1 MQLKPDNCSVI
12 IFGANSDLAARKLF
26 PSLYELAQWGNLPD
40 DYRIIGVGRG
50 DLSHAE
56 FRLTV
61 QEKMGRLFP
70 ETLQDEAAF
79 RLFSDRLFYVKVDLA
94 EIDGYHA
101 LYHEL
106 MDVPEQLG
114 ICKNLLFYLATPPSL
129 APVIVRNMKE
139 AGLGEQEGICGGW
152 RKIIVEKPY
161 GSNLQTARELNSVI
175 GKVFS
180 EKRVFRID
188 HYLGKETVQN
198 IMVFRFSNGIFEP
211 LWNRNNI
218 ANVAITIAED
228 FGIRDRG
235 AFYEEAGLLRDI
247 MQNHALQ
254 LLAAVAMEP
263 PVDFS
268 ADAVRDEKAKVLR
281 SIRPFNTCNVEQS
294 VVLGQYEGYR
304 AEKNVAPESTVETF
318 AAIKFFVDNWRWKDV
333 PFFVKAGKNLA
344 ETVTEIVITFKCP
357 PQNYFGPAESCS
369 YTANQV
375 IMRIQPEETIAIKFG
390 AKRPGEAVI
399 TDPVYMRFDY
409 KTSFTEAGLTPY
421 HRLLLD
427 AMAGEQMNFIRQ
439 DSVEYSWSIVDSIR
453 DAVGAQPPE
462 SYLVHSRGPESVE
475 RIYSS

>member
-1 MQLKPDNCSVI
+1 MQVKPDNYSII

-40 DYRIIGVGRG
+40 DYRIIGVGRA
-50 DLSHAE
+50 DLSHEE
-56 FRLTV
+56 FRLTL
-61 QEKMGRLFP
+61 QEKMARLFP
-70 ETLQDEAAF
+70 ETLTDEATF
-79 RLFSDRLFYVKVDLA
+79 RLFSGRLFYVRVDLA
-94 EIDGYHA
+94 EIEGYHT

-106 MDVPEQLG
+106 MDVSEELG

-129 APVIVRNMKE
+129 APVIVTNLGE
-139 AGLGEQEGICGGW
+139 AGFGDKIGICGGW

-161 GSNLQTARELNSVI
+161 GRNLQTARELNSVI
-175 GKVFS
+175 GAVFS

-218 ANVAITIAED
+218 ANVTITIAED

-235 AFYEEAGLLRDI
+235 AYYEEAGLLRDI
-247 MQNHALQ
+247 IQNHALQ

-281 SIRPFNTCNVEQS
+281 SIRPFNTYNVEQS

-304 AEKNVAPESTVETF
+304 SEKNVASGSTVETF

-333 PFFVKAGKNLA
+333 PFFV
-344 ETVTEIVITFKCP
+344 
-357 PQNYFGPAESCS
+357 
-369 YTANQV
+369 
-375 IMRIQPEETIAIKFG
+375 
-390 AKRPGEAVI
+390 
-399 TDPVYMRFDY
+399 
-409 KTSFTEAGLTPY
+409 
-421 HRLLLD
+421 LLPL
-427 AMAGEQMNFIRQ
+427 
-439 DSVEYSWSIVDSIR
+439 
-453 DAVGAQPPE
+453 
-462 SYLVHSRGPESVE
+462 HK
-475 RIYSS
+475 

>member
-1 MQLKPDNCSVI
+1 MQVKPDNCTII
-12 IFGANSDLAARKLF
+12 IFGAHSDLAARKLF
-26 PSLYELAQWGNLPD
+26 PSLFELALWGNLPEK
-40 DYRIIGVGRG
+40 YRIIGVGRA
-50 DLSHAE
+50 DLSHEE
-56 FRLTV
+56 FRAKV
-61 QEKMGRLFP
+61 YEKLSGLLP
-70 ETLQDEAAF
+70 ETMPDETAF
-79 RLFSDRLFYVKVDLA
+79 ALFSARLFYVRVDLQV
-94 EIDGYHA
+94 IDGYHD
-101 LYHEL
+101 LRKEL
-106 MDVPEQLG
+106 MAGAGESD
-114 ICKNLLFYLATPPSL
+114 IATNLLFYLATPPAL
-129 APVIVRNMKE
+129 APIIVKNLDH
-139 AGLGEQEGICGGW
+139 AGLGEKDASLGGW

-161 GSNLQTARELNSVI
+161 GRNLQTARELNAII
-175 GKVFS
+175 GHVFH
-180 EKRVFRID
+180 EDRIFRID

-211 LWNRNNI
+211 LWNRHNI

-254 LLAAVAMEP
+254 LLASVAMEP

-268 ADAVRDEKAKVLR
+268 ADSVRDEKAKLLR
-281 SIRPFNTCNVEQS
+281 SIRPFTVDSVEQS

-304 AEKNVAPESTVETF
+304 FEKNVAPDSIVETF
-318 AAIKFFVDNWRWKDV
+318 AAVKFFVDNWRWKDV
-333 PFFVKAGKNLA
+333 PFIIKAGKNLA

-375 IMRIQPEETIAIKFG
+375 ILRIQPEETIAIKFG

-399 TDPVYMRFDY
+399 TDPVYMKFDY
-409 KTSFTEAGLTPY
+409 KTSFAEGGVTPY

-439 DSVEYSWSIVDSIR
+439 DSVEYSWAIVDAIR
-453 DAVGAQPPE
+453 EAVVGQPPE
-462 SYLVHSRGPESVE
+462 TYPVHSWGPASVQS
-475 RIYSS
+475 IYY